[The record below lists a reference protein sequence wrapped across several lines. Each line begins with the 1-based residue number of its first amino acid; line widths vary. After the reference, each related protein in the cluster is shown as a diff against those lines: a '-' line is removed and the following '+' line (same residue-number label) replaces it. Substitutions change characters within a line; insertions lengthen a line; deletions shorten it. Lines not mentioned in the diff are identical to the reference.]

1 MTRAVAID
9 FIAGT
14 HGHFLEVILNK
25 FFSVVPV
32 DFVPFT
38 ALGTSHNATEEY
50 TKNKMFHAEHWSELY
65 PAQLK
70 KFDQVISIKFLPE
83 DLLYVASVSL
93 LRAGD
98 MQLNNDQLEID
109 TYNKLNNNFYKN
121 SLDTILTSYPF
132 LQVDQI
138 NSNIPRYVLREF
150 FKYGFRDTA
159 INGYWEKQQVMQYLD
174 NCDVFEFELASF
186 YDFEHFTQTIKR
198 LEKFLNLNFDFGRDF
213 VKMYQQFVEFIP
225 YLTHK
230 SQCDQIVGQIISQV
244 IVPIPKLT
252 LLQESYI
259 NAELEKYFN
268 KEMPFHQDEYFNSTQ
283 FVLQYIKEQAPD
295 L

>member
-1 MTRAVAID
+1 MIPID
-9 FIAGT
+9 FVAGT
-14 HGHFLEVILNK
+14 HGHFLEVTLNK
-25 FFSVVPV
+25 FFSATPV

-38 ALGTSHNATEEY
+38 SLGTSHNATEEY

-65 PAQLK
+65 PEQVK
-70 KFDQVISIKFLPE
+70 EFDQVIAIKFSPD

-109 TYNKLNNNFYKN
+109 TYNKLNNTFYKN

-132 LQVDQI
+132 LQVDQD

-159 INGYWEKQQVMQYLD
+159 INGYWQKQLVMQYPSSC
-174 NCDVFEFELASF
+174 NVFEFEFASF
-186 YDFEHFTQTIKR
+186 YNFDHLTRTIES
-198 LEKFLNLNFDFGRDF
+198 LENFLNLKFKFGNDFAM
-213 VKMYQQFVEFIP
+213 MYKQFAEFIP

-230 SQCDQIVGQIISQV
+230 AQCDQIIEKIISQV
-244 IVPIPKLT
+244 VVPIPKLT

-259 NAELEKYFN
+259 NAELEKHFH

-283 FVLQYIKEQAPD
+283 LVLQYIKEQAPD

>member
-1 MTRAVAID
+1 
-9 FIAGT
+9 
-14 HGHFLEVILNK
+14 
-25 FFSVVPV
+25 
-32 DFVPFT
+32 
-38 ALGTSHNATEEY
+38 
-50 TKNKMFHAEHWSELY
+50 MFCAEHWSELY
-65 PAQLK
+65 P
-70 KFDQVISIKFLPE
+70 DQVKNFDRVIAIKFSPD

-109 TYNKLNNNFYKN
+109 TYNKLNNQFYKN

-132 LQVDQI
+132 LQVDQV

-159 INGYWEKQQVMQYLD
+159 INGYWQKQQIMQYPD
-174 NCDVFEFELASF
+174 SCDVFEFEFASF
-186 YDFEHFTQTIKR
+186 YSFEHFVQTIKQ
-198 LEKFLNLNFDFGRDF
+198 LEKFLNLKFDFGNTF
-213 VKMYQQFVEFIP
+213 AEMYKKFIEFIP
-225 YLTHK
+225 YLAHK
-230 SQCDQIVGQIISQV
+230 AQCDHIVDQIILQTT
-244 IVPIPKLT
+244 VPIPKLT